1 MNLSE
6 ESHTT
11 SLGCDLE
18 VFPLDPAN
26 ISPAVYAA
34 FVVKTVMN
42 AFTCPFTILLNV
54 LVMIAVKTKRQ
65 LRTKSG
71 IALACLATT
80 DLIVG
85 LVVQPLNITTFILV
99 LQGDETLN
107 VLCNLIEVTVTVSV
121 TCAVASFYHL
131 FVMSGERYLAI
142 KHSFAY
148 EDGLV
153 TEARVII
160 ASGLSW
166 LAAIIILPV
175 GFISEASRQFTWSLT
190 VFAAL
195 FVLIPAILYFHVA
208 VYQEVRRNKKH
219 IIANQ
224 ISSEARAKML
234 RDKKSF
240 YTTTIVLVTIILC
253 YIPANIWLVILT
265 ALKDRI
271 PADVR
276 HIVLSITTTILVL
289 NSFFN
294 PLIYAVRIRYFRVA
308 FIQLLL
314 RKSTAEAEEL
324 ERKFFGPRQIAVTA
338 NVEEGE
344 NIRASANLEEQQG
357 NETLNDGRDTT
368 VQTQPQEEFEETA
381 R

>member
-1 MNLSE
+1 MNVSE
-6 ESHTT
+6 ESNTT
-11 SLGCDLE
+11 TPGCGLE
-18 VFPLDPAN
+18 VFPLDPTN
-26 ISPAVYAA
+26 ISPAVYTA

-54 LVMIAVKTKRQ
+54 LVMIAVRTKRQ

-80 DLIVG
+80 DFIVG

-99 LQGDETLN
+99 LQGGETPN
-107 VLCNLIEVTVTVSV
+107 VVCNLIEVTVTVSV
-121 TCAVASFYHL
+121 TCALASLYHL

-153 TEARVII
+153 TEARIII
-160 ASGLSW
+160 ASSLSW

-175 GFISEASRQFTWSLT
+175 GYISEASRQFRSSLT
-190 VFAAL
+190 VFVAL
-195 FVLIPAILYFHVA
+195 FVLIPAILYFHIA
-208 VYQEVRRNKKH
+208 VYQEVRRNKKQ

-240 YTTTIVLVTIILC
+240 YTTTIVVVTIILC
-253 YIPANIWLVILT
+253 YTPANIWLVILA
-265 ALKDRI
+265 ALKNRI

-308 FIQLLL
+308 FIQLLS
-314 RKSTAEAEEL
+314 RKTLAQAQELEKRIFESRRIEVVGTAEQEHH
-324 ERKFFGPRQIAVTA
+324 
-338 NVEEGE
+338 
-344 NIRASANLEEQQG
+344 RAG
-357 NETLNDGRDTT
+357 G
-368 VQTQPQEEFEETA
+368 EFERATLDNRETTQYSG
-381 R
+381 RTQLQVERIEETVF

>member
-11 SLGCDLE
+11 LGCDLE

-121 TCAVASFYHL
+121 TCALASFYHL

-175 GFISEASRQFTWSLT
+175 GFISEASRQFTSSLT
-190 VFAAL
+190 VFVAL
-195 FVLIPAILYFHVA
+195 FVLIPAILYFHIA
-208 VYQEVRRNKKH
+208 VYQEVRRNKKQ

-240 YTTTIVLVTIILC
+240 YTTTIVVVTIVLC
-253 YIPANIWLVILT
+253 YIPANTWLVTLA

-308 FIQLLL
+308 FIQLLS
-314 RKSTAEAEEL
+314 RKTHAQADELEKGIFEPRRLIEVVSTAEQEQHRAGGKF
-324 ERKFFGPRQIAVTA
+324 ERATLDNGQTTQYSDPTQLR
-338 NVEEGE
+338 VER
-344 NIRASANLEEQQG
+344 I
-357 NETLNDGRDTT
+357 
-368 VQTQPQEEFEETA
+368 EETVF
-381 R
+381 

>member
-1 MNLSE
+1 MNVSE
-6 ESHTT
+6 ESNTT
-11 SLGCDLE
+11 TLGCGLE
-18 VFPLDPAN
+18 VFPLDPTN
-26 ISPAVYAA
+26 ISPAVYTA

-42 AFTCPFTILLNV
+42 AFTCPFTVLLNV
-54 LVMIAVKTKRQ
+54 LVMIAVRTKRQ

-80 DLIVG
+80 DFIVG

-99 LQGDETLN
+99 LQGGETPN
-107 VLCNLIEVTVTVSV
+107 VVCNLIEVTVTVSV
-121 TCAVASFYHL
+121 TCALASLYHL

-153 TEARVII
+153 TEARIII

-175 GFISEASRQFTWSLT
+175 GYISEASRQFRSSLT
-190 VFAAL
+190 VFVAL
-195 FVLIPAILYFHVA
+195 FVLIPAILYFHIA
-208 VYQEVRRNKKH
+208 VYQEVRRNKKQ

-240 YTTTIVLVTIILC
+240 YTTTIVVVTIILC
-253 YIPANIWLVILT
+253 YTPANIWLVILA
-265 ALKDRI
+265 ALKNRI

-308 FIQLLL
+308 FIQLLS
-314 RKSTAEAEEL
+314 RKTLAQAQELEKRIFESRRIEVVGTAEQEHH
-324 ERKFFGPRQIAVTA
+324 
-338 NVEEGE
+338 
-344 NIRASANLEEQQG
+344 RAG
-357 NETLNDGRDTT
+357 G
-368 VQTQPQEEFEETA
+368 EFERATLDNRETTQYSG
-381 R
+381 RTQLQVERIEETVF

>member
-1 MNLSE
+1 MNVSE
-6 ESHTT
+6 ESNTT
-11 SLGCDLE
+11 TLGCGLE
-18 VFPLDPAN
+18 VFPLDPTN
-26 ISPAVYAA
+26 ISPAVYTA

-42 AFTCPFTILLNV
+42 AFTCPFTVLLNV
-54 LVMIAVKTKRQ
+54 LVMIAVRTKRQ

-80 DLIVG
+80 DFIVG

-99 LQGDETLN
+99 LQGGETPN
-107 VLCNLIEVTVTVSV
+107 VVCNLIEVTVTVSV
-121 TCAVASFYHL
+121 TCALASLYHL

-153 TEARVII
+153 TEARIII
-160 ASGLSW
+160 ASSLSW

-175 GFISEASRQFTWSLT
+175 GYISEASRQFKSSLT
-190 VFAAL
+190 VYVAL
-195 FVLIPAILYFHVA
+195 FVLIPAILYFHIA
-208 VYQEVRRNKKH
+208 VYQEVRRNKKQ

-224 ISSEARAKML
+224 ISSEAKAKML

-240 YTTTIVLVTIILC
+240 YTTTIVVVTIILC
-253 YIPANIWLVILT
+253 YTPANIWLIILA
-265 ALKDRI
+265 ALKNRI

-308 FIQLLL
+308 FIQLLS
-314 RKSTAEAEEL
+314 RKTLAQAQELEKRIFESRRIEVVGTAEQEHH
-324 ERKFFGPRQIAVTA
+324 
-338 NVEEGE
+338 
-344 NIRASANLEEQQG
+344 RAG
-357 NETLNDGRDTT
+357 G
-368 VQTQPQEEFEETA
+368 EFERATLDNRETTQYSG
-381 R
+381 RTQLQVERIEETVF

>member
-6 ESHTT
+6 ESNATT
-11 SLGCDLE
+11 LGCGLE
-18 VFPLDPAN
+18 VFPLDPTN
-26 ISPAVYAA
+26 ISQAVYTA

-42 AFTCPFTILLNV
+42 AFTCPFTVLLNV
-54 LVMIAVKTKRQ
+54 LVMIAVRTKRQ

-80 DLIVG
+80 DFIVG

-99 LQGDETLN
+99 LQGGEILN
-107 VLCNLIEVTVTVSV
+107 VLCNLMEVTVTVSV
-121 TCAVASFYHL
+121 TCALASLYHL

-148 EDGLV
+148 VDGLV
-153 TEARVII
+153 TEARIII

-175 GFISEASRQFTWSLT
+175 GYISEASRQFRSSLT
-190 VFAAL
+190 VFVAL
-195 FVLIPAILYFHVA
+195 FVLIPAILYFHIA
-208 VYQEVRRNKKH
+208 VYQEVRRNKKQ

-240 YTTTIVLVTIILC
+240 YTTTIVVVTIILC
-253 YIPANIWLVILT
+253 YTPANIWLIILA
-265 ALKDRI
+265 ALKNRI

-308 FIQLLL
+308 FIQLLS
-314 RKSTAEAEEL
+314 RKTLAQAQELEKRIFESRRIEVVGTAEQEHH
-324 ERKFFGPRQIAVTA
+324 
-338 NVEEGE
+338 
-344 NIRASANLEEQQG
+344 RAG
-357 NETLNDGRDTT
+357 G
-368 VQTQPQEEFEETA
+368 EFERATLDNRETTQYSGRA
-381 R
+381 QLQVERIEETVF

>member
-11 SLGCDLE
+11 LGCDLE

-54 LVMIAVKTKRQ
+54 LVMIAVRTKRQ

-85 LVVQPLNITTFILV
+85 LVVQPLNITTFMLV

-175 GFISEASRQFTWSLT
+175 RFISEASRQFTSSLT
-190 VFAAL
+190 VFVAL
-195 FVLIPAILYFHVA
+195 FVLIPAILYFHIA
-208 VYQEVRRNKKH
+208 IYQEVRRNKKRQ

-294 PLIYAVRIRYFRVA
+294 PLIYAVRIKYFRVA
-308 FIQLLL
+308 FIQLLS
-314 RKSTAEAEEL
+314 RKTHAQADELEKRIFEPRRLIEVVSTAEQEQHRAGGKF
-324 ERKFFGPRQIAVTA
+324 ERATLDNGQTTQYSDPTQLR
-338 NVEEGE
+338 VER
-344 NIRASANLEEQQG
+344 I
-357 NETLNDGRDTT
+357 
-368 VQTQPQEEFEETA
+368 EETVF
-381 R
+381 